1 MATKVTLR
9 KKKGISKG
17 RASLYLDF
25 YPAIEHP
32 ETGAPTR
39 REFLK
44 MYVFEKPRSESE
56 KRHNKEQE
64 RLAEQIR
71 QQREN
76 TINKPEI
83 YSEFEKEQLKFREF
97 GERNF
102 VEYFWAQVKKRD
114 NISNRHNW
122 QSAFNY
128 FEKFTG
134 GTVKFSELNET
145 LIEEFKNYLL
155 DSKMMRSKKFKLS
168 RNSAHSYFN
177 KLKATLRQAYKEG
190 LLKIDLNSRI
200 KPIKEEETMREFLT
214 MEELNQLA
222 KTPCPDELLKRIALF
237 SALTGLRFSDIKK
250 LTWNEIIHIEGLGYY
265 LRFTQQKTKGVEM
278 LPISEQAFNQCG
290 QRGELNERVF
300 IGVQYSSYYKMR
312 IERWTKAAGITKH
325 ITFHCF
331 RHTFATLQ
339 LYNGTE
345 MYSVSK
351 MLGHKDLKTT
361 QAYAKIVDSTLRAA
375 ADKIVLDL

>member
-9 KKKGISKG
+9 RKKGISKG
-17 RASLYLDF
+17 RESLYLDF

-32 ETGAPTR
+32 ETGEPTR

-44 MYVFEKPRSESE
+44 MYIHSKPRSEAE
-56 KRHNKEQE
+56 KRHNREQE

-83 YSEFEKEQLKFREF
+83 YSEFEKEQLKFSEF

-102 VEYFWAQVKKRD
+102 VEYFRAQLNKRK
-114 NISNRHNW
+114 NISNWHNW
-122 QSAFNY
+122 HSAFYY
-128 FEKFTG
+128 FERYTGGKIKFT
-134 GTVKFSELNET
+134 EINET
-145 LIEEFKNYLL
+145 VIDEYKSYLL
-155 DSKMMRSKKFKLS
+155 DAKMMKSKTLKLS
-168 RNSAHSYFN
+168 QNSAHSYFN
-177 KLKATLRQAYKEG
+177 KLKATLKQAYRDG
-190 LLKIDLNSRI
+190 LLKTDLNARI
-200 KPIKEEETMREFLT
+200 QVIKEEETMREFLT

-250 LTWNEIIHIEGLGYY
+250 LTWNEIIHIEGQGYY

-278 LPISEQAFNQCG
+278 LPISKQAFNQCG
-290 QRGELNERVF
+290 QRGEPNERVF
-300 IGVQYSSYYKMR
+300 IGVKYSSYYKMR
-312 IERWTKAAGITKH
+312 IERWTKDAGITKH

-345 MYSVSK
+345 MYTVSK

-361 QAYAKIVDSTLRAA
+361 QIYAKIVDSTLRKA
-375 ADKIVLDL
+375 ADKIILDM